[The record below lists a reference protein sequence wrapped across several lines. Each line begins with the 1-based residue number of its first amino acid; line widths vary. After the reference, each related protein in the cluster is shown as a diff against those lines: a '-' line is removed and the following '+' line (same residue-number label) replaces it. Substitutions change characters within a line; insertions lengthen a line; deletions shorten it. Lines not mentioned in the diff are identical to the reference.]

1 VGIGTNSAVV
11 CACCDVLLVLMVG
24 HAGQQHIPLLQIM
37 VKLYIGV
44 NAVHMLHVS
53 LLKFDGETTM

>member
-1 VGIGTNSAVV
+1 MGIGTNSAVV
-11 CACCDVLLVLMVG
+11 CACYDVLLVLMVDSSTF
-24 HAGQQHIPLLQIM
+24 PMQIM

-44 NAVHMLHVS
+44 NSVHMLHVVS